1 MMSSSPR
8 RAATVVL
15 LILVIA
21 AVIAVAPVRG
31 KNGEHGRGVVSDAV
45 NGRQQATDTPQATAA
60 LPDLVAG
67 WSYTLWWSSCV
78 KEHQPHFL
86 GVFVMNRGAAAAGPF
101 VVQDRR
107 VAWSIAGLAAGQSQ
121 GISDWGGYP
130 DFPLVVDVYDQVA
143 ESVEG
148 NNIISS
154 PVNVTWTP
162 TLLFAD
168 VNRTPAPPSASSGLR
183 LEPARVM
190 TLPVICPTRTPVPTT
205 TPMDEPI
212 RADLVVE
219 DSSWAVQPIVRQ
231 GTMCLPPTSD
241 YRFTLTIRNQG
252 AANAHW
258 FSVSADGAEWHVLDL
273 AAQTSRT
280 LASQPRFMP
289 MSVVVDAYDEVEESD
304 ETNNGWLPP
313 RNGTPTPAFTPP
325 PLCVPTLTPTPVA
338 VDQLPDLRLA
348 WLRWQPG
355 ALGRPLCLG
364 PLWRLTL
371 AIRNDGR
378 TAAGPFIVT
387 AGDYTW
393 SFDGA
398 PAESEVLSPGGPLN
412 VVSWPILIDAL
423 DQVRERDE
431 TNNRVERNTTLTAT
445 PTGTPPPTCS
455 PTPRPVT
462 VTYTPRPPF
471 TVTPT
476 LSPTSA
482 TPSRTPSATAR
493 ALALPRLGRP

>member
-1 MMSSSPR
+1 MMSPSPR
-8 RAATVVL
+8 RAAVVIL
-15 LILVIA
+15 LILVTT

-31 KNGEHGRGVVSDAV
+31 RNGAQGAGPVSDAAD
-45 NGRQQATDTPQATAA
+45 GRQQATVTPQATAV

-67 WSYTLWWSSCV
+67 WRYDHWWSDCI
-78 KEHQPHFL
+78 KRHQPWIL
-86 GVFVMNRGAAAAGPF
+86 TLVVVNRGGAAAGPF
-101 VVQDRR
+101 VVQDGR
-107 VAWSIAGLAAGQSQ
+107 VAWSLAGLEAGQTQ
-121 GISDWGGYP
+121 TLREWGGYP

-148 NNIISS
+148 NNVVAP
-154 PVNVTWTP
+154 PVNATWSPTP
-162 TLLFAD
+162 RFAEA
-168 VNRTPAPPSASSGLR
+168 NGTPAPPSTSGGRR

-190 TLPVICPTRTPVPTT
+190 TLPVFCPTRTPVPTT

-212 RADLVVE
+212 RADLVVA
-219 DSSWAVQPIVRQ
+219 DSSWAVHPIIRQ
-231 GTMCLPPTSD
+231 GSLCLPPASD

-258 FSVSADGAEWHVLDL
+258 FSVRADGSEWHVMDL
-273 AAQTSRT
+273 AAGASQT
-280 LASQPRFMP
+280 LASQPRYLP
-289 MSVVVDAYDEVEESD
+289 MSVVVDYHDEVEESD
-304 ETNNGWLPP
+304 ETNNSWLPP

-338 VDQLPDLRLA
+338 FDQLPDLRLGR
-348 WLRWQPG
+348 LSWQTA

-371 AIRNDGR
+371 AIHNDGR
-378 TAAGPFIVT
+378 TAAGPFVVT
-387 AGDYTW
+387 AGDFTW

-398 PAESEVLSPGGPLN
+398 PAESDVLGPGGPLN
-412 VVSWPILIDAL
+412 VVTWPILIDAL

-462 VTYTPRPPF
+462 VTYTPRPPW

-482 TPSRTPSATAR
+482 TPSRTPTPTAR

>member
-8 RAATVVL
+8 RAAVVVL

-21 AVIAVAPVRG
+21 AVVAVAPVRG
-31 KNGEHGRGVVSDAV
+31 KTGALGSGPVSDAV
-45 NGRQQATDTPQATAA
+45 DSLQQATDTPQATAV
-60 LPDLVAG
+60 LPDLIVG
-67 WSYTLWWSSCV
+67 WGYDHWWSDCIRG
-78 KEHQPHFL
+78 HQPHVL
-86 GVFVMNRGAAAAGPF
+86 TLFVMNRGAAAAGPF

-107 VAWSIAGLAAGQSQ
+107 VAWSIAGLDAGQSKT
-121 GISDWGGYP
+121 IREWGGYP

-148 NNIISS
+148 NNVVSP

-162 TLLFAD
+162 TPSFAEG
-168 VNRTPAPPSASSGLR
+168 NQTPMHPASLGGQR

-212 RADLVVE
+212 RADLVVA
-219 DSSWAVQPIVRQ
+219 DSSWAVRPIIRQ
-231 GTMCLPPTSD
+231 GSMCLPPTSD

-258 FSVSADGAEWHVLDL
+258 FSVRAGGAEWQVTDL
-273 AAQTSRT
+273 AAGTSLT
-280 LASQPRFMP
+280 LASEPRFMP
-289 MSVVVDAYDEVEESD
+289 VSVVVDGYDEVEESD
-304 ETNNGWLPP
+304 ETNNSWLPP

-338 VDQLPDLRLA
+338 VDQMPDLRMA

-387 AGDYTW
+387 AGAFTW

-398 PAESEVLSPGGPLN
+398 PAESEVLGPGGPLN

-431 TNNRVERNTTLTAT
+431 TNNRVERDTTLTAT

-476 LSPTSA
+476 RSPTSA

-493 ALALPRLGRP
+493 ALALPLLGRP

>member
-1 MMSSSPR
+1 MMSPSPR
-8 RAATVVL
+8 RGAVVVF

-21 AVIAVAPVRG
+21 AVVAVAPVRG
-31 KNGEHGRGVVSDAV
+31 KTDELGRGPGSNAADS
-45 NGRQQATDTPQATAA
+45 RQQASDTPQATAV
-60 LPDLVAG
+60 LPDLIAG
-67 WSYTLWWSSCV
+67 WTYDLWWSDCV
-78 KEHQPHFL
+78 RGHQPRIL
-86 GVFVMNRGAAAAGPF
+86 TLFVTNRGGAAAGPF
-101 VVQDRR
+101 VVQDGR
-107 VAWSIAGLAAGQSQ
+107 VAWSLAGLEAGQTQ
-121 GISDWGGYP
+121 TIREWGRYP

-148 NNIISS
+148 NNAVAP

-162 TLLFAD
+162 TPSFAD
-168 VNRTPAPPSASSGLR
+168 GNRTPAPPSSSWGRR

-190 TLPVICPTRTPVPTT
+190 TLPVFCPTRTPVPTT

-212 RADLVVE
+212 RADLVVV
-219 DSSWAVQPIVRQ
+219 DSSWAVQPIIRQ
-231 GTMCLPPTSD
+231 GSLCLPPASD

-258 FSVSADGAEWHVLDL
+258 FSVRGGGAEWHVTDL
-273 AAQTSRT
+273 AAGTSLT

-289 MSVVVDAYDEVEESD
+289 VSVLVDGYDEVEESD
-304 ETNNGWLPP
+304 EANNGWLPP

-325 PLCVPTLTPTPVA
+325 PLCIPTLTPTPVA
-338 VDQLPDLRLA
+338 FDQLPDLRLS
-348 WLRWQPG
+348 WLRWQTA

-364 PLWRLTL
+364 PLWRLSL
-371 AIRNDGR
+371 GIRNDGL

-387 AGDYTW
+387 AGSFTW
-393 SFDGA
+393 SFDGI
-398 PAESEVLSPGGPLN
+398 PADSEVIHHDGPLN
-412 VVSWPILIDAL
+412 SVTWPILIDAL

-431 TNNRVERNTTLTAT
+431 TNNRVERNSTLTAT

-482 TPSRTPSATAR
+482 TPSRTPSPTAR
-493 ALALPRLGRP
+493 ALALPLLGRP

>member
-1 MMSSSPR
+1 MVSPSPR
-8 RAATVVL
+8 RAAVVVL
-15 LILVIA
+15 MLLVTT
-21 AVIAVAPVRG
+21 AVIAGVPVRG
-31 KNGEHGRGVVSDAV
+31 KTGGQGGGPASDAV
-45 NGRQQATDTPQATAA
+45 DARQQATDTPRATAV

-67 WSYTLWWSSCV
+67 WSYDHWWSDCIRA
-78 KEHQPHFL
+78 HQPWIL
-86 GVFVMNRGAAAAGPF
+86 TLVVTNRGAATAGPF

-107 VAWSIAGLAAGQSQ
+107 VSWSIAGLDAGESRT
-121 GISDWGGYP
+121 IREWAGYP

-148 NNIISS
+148 NNVLAP

-162 TLLFAD
+162 TPSILLG
-168 VNRTPAPPSASSGLR
+168 NRTPEPPPSTGSRR
-183 LEPARVM
+183 LEPERVM

-205 TPMDEPI
+205 TPVDEPI
-212 RADLVVE
+212 RADLVVA
-219 DSSWAVQPIVRQ
+219 DSSWAVHPIIRE
-231 GTMCLPPTSD
+231 GSLCLPPTNE

-258 FSVSADGAEWHVLDL
+258 FSVRSGGPDWHVTDL
-273 AAQTSRT
+273 AAGASLT

-289 MSVVVDAYDEVEESD
+289 LWVVVDGYDEVEESD
-304 ETNNGWLPP
+304 ETNNSWQPP
-313 RNGTPTPAFTPP
+313 RNGTATPAFTPP

-338 VDQLPDLRLA
+338 FDQLPDLRLGR
-348 WLRWQPG
+348 LSWQTA

-371 AIRNDGR
+371 AIHNDGR

-387 AGDYTW
+387 AGDFTW

-398 PAESEVLSPGGPLN
+398 PAESDVLGPNGPLN
-412 VVSWPILIDAL
+412 VVTWPILIDAL

-431 TNNRVERNTTLTAT
+431 TNNRVERNTALTAT

-462 VTYTPRPPF
+462 VTYTPRPPW
-471 TVTPT
+471 TDTPT

-482 TPSRTPSATAR
+482 TPTRTATPTAR